1 MASSPRFPY
10 SHWARPGSDS
20 EGAQAGPQPRQNR
33 MSRAGT
39 IDTTFRNLQRPPP
52 VLSSP
57 STIRRIAVLGAT
69 GSIGTSALDV
79 IGRHPEQL
87 RASVLAAG
95 RNVEALLDLCR
106 KHRPDHAVIA
116 DASAYAHLRNGLQEA
131 ALPTVAH
138 AGDEALQDLVA
149 SDACDTVVAA
159 IVGAAGL
166 PSTLAAAR
174 AGKRL
179 LLANKESLVLAG
191 ELLTTA
197 ARRAGADVI
206 PIDSEHNA
214 IFQCLPNAEA
224 RQGLRRIFL
233 TASGGPF
240 RGRPRDTLA
249 DVTPAQAIA
258 HPKWS
263 MGPKIS
269 VDSAT
274 LMNKGLEVIEA
285 HHLFGLPG
293 ERLGVLVHPQSLV
306 HSLVEFVDGSTL
318 AQLGLPDMRTAL
330 AVGFAWPRRIESGV
344 AGLDLLAHGR
354 LDFEPPDLDAFPCLR
369 LAFAALAA
377 GGTAPAVLNAANEVA
392 VAAFLEGRI
401 GFLEIPALVEDALS
415 ALPSAA
421 ADSLDVLHDADARA
435 RRHVEGA
442 MTRAHS
448 PTSRALP

>member
-1 MASSPRFPY
+1 MC
-10 SHWARPGSDS
+10 PG
-20 EGAQAGPQPRQNR
+20 RY
-33 MSRAGT
+33 GT
-39 IDTTFRNLQRPPP
+39 IATKLRNLQRPAP
-52 VLSSP
+52 VLSNAP
-57 STIRRIAVLGAT
+57 TLRKIAVLGAT

-79 IGRHPEQL
+79 IARHPQRL

-95 RNVEALLDLCR
+95 SNVEALLGLCR
-106 KHRPDHAVIA
+106 VHAPAHAVIA
-116 DASAYAHLRNGLQEA
+116 DDSAYARLRDGLREA
-131 ALPTVAH
+131 GLPTIAH
-138 AGDEALQDLVA
+138 SGDRALEDLV
-149 SDACDTVVAA
+149 SGDACDTVVAA

-191 ELLTTA
+191 QLLTAA
-197 ARRAGADVI
+197 ARNAGAEII

-214 IFQCLPNAEA
+214 IFQCLPDADA
-224 RQGLRRIFL
+224 RRGLRRIFL

-285 HHLFGLPG
+285 HHLFDLPG
-293 ERLGVLVHPQSLV
+293 ECIKVLVHPQSLV

-330 AVGFAWPRRIESGV
+330 AVGFAWPQRIESGV
-344 AGLDLLAHGR
+344 AGLDLLAHAR
-354 LDFEPPDLDAFPCLR
+354 LDFEPPDLEAFPCLR
-369 LAFAALAA
+369 LAYTALAA
-377 GGTAPAVLNAANEVA
+377 GGSAPAVLNAANEVA
-392 VAAFLEGRI
+392 VAAFLAGRI
-401 GFLEIPALVEDALS
+401 DFLRIPALVEDALA
-415 ALPSAA
+415 ALPSTE
-421 ADSLDVLHDADARA
+421 ADSLEALRGADARA
-435 RRHVEGA
+435 RRHVEMA
-442 MTRAHS
+442 MTRTPPLPAA
-448 PTSRALP
+448 RALP

>member
-1 MASSPRFPY
+1 MAVEAAVRK
-10 SHWARPGSDS
+10 
-20 EGAQAGPQPRQNR
+20 
-33 MSRAGT
+33 
-39 IDTTFRNLQRPPP
+39 
-52 VLSSP
+52 V
-57 STIRRIAVLGAT
+57 AVLGAT
-69 GSIGTSALDV
+69 GSIGTSTLDV
-79 IGRHPEQL
+79 IARHPQRL

-95 RNVEALLDLCR
+95 RQVDALVALCR
-106 KHRPDHAVIA
+106 THRPRHAVIA
-116 DASAYAHLRNGLQEA
+116 DEALYPALRDGLRDAGLDDVQ
-131 ALPTVAH
+131 AH
-138 AGDEALQDLVA
+138 AGDAALQALVA
-149 SDACDTVVAA
+149 GDACDTVVAA

-191 ELLTTA
+191 ELLVAA
-197 ARRAGADVI
+197 AREAGADIV

-214 IFQCLPNAEA
+214 IFQCLAGSPAA
-224 RQGLRRIFL
+224 GLKRIVL

-240 RGRPRDTLA
+240 RGWKPEQLRE
-249 DVTPAQAIA
+249 VTPAQAVA

-293 ERLGVLVHPQSLV
+293 ERIDVLVHPQSLV

-330 AVGFAWPRRIESGV
+330 AVGLGWPERIESGV

-354 LDFEPPDLDAFPCLR
+354 LDFEAPDLDAFPCLR
-369 LAFAALAA
+369 LAFEALAS
-377 GGTAPAVLNAANEVA
+377 GGTAPAIVNAANEVA
-392 VAAFLEGRI
+392 VSAFLQGRI
-401 GFLEIPALVEDALS
+401 AFPGIPALVEDCLAAVPAGAAESIEALL
-415 ALPSAA
+415 AADAA
-421 ADSLDVLHDADARA
+421 ARDHAN
-435 RRHVEGA
+435 RRVASGA
-442 MTRAHS
+442 PA
-448 PTSRALP
+448 